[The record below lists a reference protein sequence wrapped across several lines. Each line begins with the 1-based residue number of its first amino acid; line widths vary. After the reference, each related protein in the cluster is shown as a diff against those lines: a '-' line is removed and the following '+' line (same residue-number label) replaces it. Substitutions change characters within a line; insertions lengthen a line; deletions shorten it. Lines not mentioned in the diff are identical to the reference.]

1 MGTECLD
8 AAYPHKKPDSEQDV
22 IMATSI
28 SQDDL
33 NDTNVQAFLKLIRYC
48 EHRKEDD
55 GVYLIVYGG
64 GRFIDTKEHPHIIV
78 YDKSD
83 KDKKHPH
90 TPAGAYQIT
99 FSTWSGAKKLGVV
112 FDFSPAQQDKLAVW
126 IIADQGA
133 LDDVKAGRLE
143 AAYKK
148 LKGQWSSLP
157 GATQTPVSTDDAK
170 SRFERYLTECSPK
183 K

>member
-1 MGTECLD
+1 
-8 AAYPHKKPDSEQDV
+8 
-22 IMATSI
+22 MATSI
-28 SQDDL
+28 SQSDL

-55 GVYLIVYGG
+55 GVYFIVYGG
-64 GRFIDTKEHPHIIV
+64 GRFIDTKQHPHIIV
-78 YDKSD
+78 YDKGD

-99 FSTWSGAKKLGVV
+99 FAAWSDAKKLGIV

-126 IIADQGA
+126 MIADKNA
-133 LDDVKAGRLE
+133 LDDVKAGNLE
-143 AAYKK
+143 VAYKK
-148 LKGQWSSLP
+148 LKGRWSSLP
-157 GATQTPVSTDDAK
+157 GATQSHVSADEAK
-170 SRFERYLTECSPK
+170 SRFDRYVTECSPK